1 MFEQAAVQPP
11 GATPATRHHPS
22 AGRETSI
29 VEALDVLWHL
39 LNFFAPALGVAVI
52 AASAT
57 KLLWRRHLATVA
69 WRRLVVPAGLA
80 GMAVLL
86 AGLVLLGRDGRM
98 ATYGALVVA
107 NALSLW
113 WRGFG
118 PGRR

>member
-1 MFEQAAVQPP
+1 MFESGVVQPP
-11 GATPATRHHPS
+11 GAAPATRHHPS

-39 LNFFAPALGVAVI
+39 LNFFAPALGVSVI
-52 AASAT
+52 AASAA
-57 KLLWRRHLATVA
+57 KLLWRRPLAAVA

-80 GMAVLL
+80 GVAVLL

-98 ATYGALVVA
+98 TTYGALVVA
-107 NALSLW
+107 NAVSLW
-113 WRGFG
+113 WWGFG

>member
-1 MFEQAAVQPP
+1 MFELGALQPTARP
-11 GATPATRHHPS
+11 SASRHHPS
-22 AGRETSI
+22 ASRETSI

-39 LNFFAPALGVAVI
+39 LNFFAPALGISVI
-52 AASAT
+52 AASAA
-57 KLLWRRHLATVA
+57 KLLWHRELAVVA
-69 WRRLVVPAGLA
+69 WQRLVVPAGLA

-98 ATYGALVVA
+98 PTYGALVVA
-107 NALSLW
+107 NAVSLW

>member
-1 MFEQAAVQPP
+1 
-11 GATPATRHHPS
+11 
-22 AGRETSI
+22 

-39 LNFFAPALGVAVI
+39 LNFFAPAVGLGVI
-52 AASAT
+52 AAGAT
-57 KLLWRRHLATVA
+57 KLLWRRELASIG
-69 WRRLVVPAGLA
+69 WRRLAVPAGLA

-98 ATYGALVVA
+98 ATYAAMVVA
-107 NALSLW
+107 CAATLW